1 MRVLVTEVPDGL
13 LFGLAPVA
21 VTLFASFLVWLV
33 LKSGKSESRLD
44 VKDAQDETRDA
55 TLKDHE
61 ERLRKAGF

>member
-1 MRVLVTEVPDGL
+1 MLATEVPDGL

-44 VKDAQDETRDA
+44 VKDAQDQVRDK
-55 TLKDHE
+55 TLQDHE
-61 ERLRKAGF
+61 ERLRRAGY